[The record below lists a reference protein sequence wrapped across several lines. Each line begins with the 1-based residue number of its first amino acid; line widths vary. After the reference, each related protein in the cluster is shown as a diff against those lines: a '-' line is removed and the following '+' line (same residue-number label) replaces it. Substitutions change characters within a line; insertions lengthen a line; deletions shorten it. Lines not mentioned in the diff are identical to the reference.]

1 MSHTAPQGDGRISR
15 VDNMALS
22 EAIGERLRSDLD
34 RDRTDTPT
42 HLLQLMKRF
51 KQASRVG

>member
-42 HLLQLMKRF
+42 HLLQLMQRF
-51 KQASRVG
+51 KQAG